1 MWQNAKDRRLIKE
14 QGRSAR
20 MRQAGLMCGFTHMN
34 TLSGAAGTAYLQVN
48 CVRGLGHV
56 CTCRRDVRSALS
68 TRFAGRRTGS
78 RGMGNKRETLNRL
91 KDVASEGHLCAFVCA
106 SVAPR
111 PRGVGATPLRG
122 GSGGRLMC
130 TAAHHSPSS
139 SLAVEL
145 IQFNAMISHSLRYF
159 CSLNALDAM
168 QPDFR
173 PPNPYSPALV

>member
-1 MWQNAKDRRLIKE
+1 MWQNAKDGRLIKE

-20 MRQAGLMCGFTHMN
+20 MRQAGLMCGFAHMN

-106 SVAPR
+106 SVAPSLGGSVRRHYAEVQEVDLCVR
-111 PRGVGATPLRG
+111 PRITRLRRR
-122 GSGGRLMC
+122 SQL
-130 TAAHHSPSS
+130 SS
-139 SLAVEL
+139 S
-145 IQFNAMISHSLRYF
+145 NST
-159 CSLNALDAM
+159 
-168 QPDFR
+168 P
-173 PPNPYSPALV
+173 